1 MSEEATEKKHPL
13 DGLPR
18 HYHRVYDHWVKRG
31 ASDKQATKMAL
42 LAFSRDDEYQEMK
55 RKLMRKEL

>member
-1 MSEEATEKKHPL
+1 MSEEITEKSHPL

-18 HYHRVYDHWVKRG
+18 HYHRVYEHWRRRG
-31 ASDKQATKMAL
+31 ASDEQATKMAL
-42 LAFSRDDEYQEMK
+42 LAFSREGEYQEMK